1 MSVLASLSPRLSF
14 SLLCCSVYV
23 LLVAWSPLSVSSY
36 SRFSISF
43 PLPFSFSKAPHTSQ
57 VSNQVFSQTMQIF
70 LSLNRYIS
78 LPQFSFSF
86 SLPFLLPPC
95 LCLSIYDVCHHVLL
109 CIPGYMF
116 STHLN
121 GSRYLARALKCATFM
136 GTPNIPC
143 GSVLRSVSVRQQ
155 NKTSTEVPWLSWI
168 VRPKERK
175 YRVKTHRGG
184 PANEEAD
191 NQVDKAISS
200 KDVPMELHDRT
211 NREIKQSSCDKS
223 FAGKEVR
230 WAMKIESR
238 HGIAGPSCATAA
250 KGQ

>member
-86 SLPFLLPPC
+86 PSLF
-95 LCLSIYDVCHHVLL
+95 
-109 CIPGYMF
+109 F
-116 STHLN
+116 
-121 GSRYLARALKCATFM
+121 YLH
-136 GTPNIPC
+136 
-143 GSVLRSVSVRQQ
+143 VSVYLFMMFVIMFCCAYRAICSRLISMAVGTSQELSSAQ
-155 NKTSTEVPWLSWI
+155 HSWGLPTFPVGVCCVVLVCVNKT
-168 VRPKERK
+168 K
-175 YRVKTHRGG
+175 
-184 PANEEAD
+184 
-191 NQVDKAISS
+191 QVQKC
-200 KDVPMELHDRT
+200 HD
-211 NREIKQSSCDKS
+211 
-223 FAGKEVR
+223 
-230 WAMKIESR
+230 
-238 HGIAGPSCATAA
+238 
-250 KGQ
+250 